1 MRSASRFRANLHG
14 SVLTDATP
22 YLELEDEAD
31 LEEVMAS
38 SAGPVVIGFWSSN
51 CEASHAMAPHFDA
64 VARSYT
70 HEDLLFCRIQV
81 DRVPDLAAPFG
92 LRTVPSVILLVDG
105 ELVDACVGRI
115 EARRL
120 TRQVE
125 WLLSYVRERQ
135 QGLLSRLFGA
145 RR

>member
-1 MRSASRFRANLHG
+1 M
-14 SVLTDATP
+14 LTDATP
-22 YLELEDEAD
+22 YLELDDEED
-31 LEEVMAS
+31 LREVMTS
-38 SAGPVVIGFWSSN
+38 SAGPVVIGFWSSQ
-51 CEASHAMAPHFDA
+51 CDASKAMEPHFDA

-70 HEDLLFCRIQV
+70 HEDLLFCRVQV
-81 DRVPDLAAPFG
+81 DRVPEIAAPFQ
-92 LRTVPSVILLVDG
+92 LRSLPSVILLVDG

-120 TRQVE
+120 ARRVE